1 MIIIIVLNLNSGVVL
16 EQKLSHWSM
25 LRSRAE
31 LIRVNIKIKVVIII
45 ILNSIRGS
53 IQGKTWATSEVDY

>member
-1 MIIIIVLNLNSGVVL
+1 MIIIIVLNLDSGVVL
-16 EQKLSHWSM
+16 EQKLGHWSM

-45 ILNSIRGS
+45 ILKLDSRVNSG
-53 IQGKTWATSEVDY
+53 QNLGHE